1 MKADRKVGTLNYKAK
16 GDCGVEGKKRQK
28 TSGHFTWGRVFH
40 PTAPVDISVTE
51 ETSHGQIPLEVLQP

>member
-1 MKADRKVGTLNYKAK
+1 MPENKWTFYM
-16 GDCGVEGKKRQK
+16 GK
-28 TSGHFTWGRVFH
+28 VFH